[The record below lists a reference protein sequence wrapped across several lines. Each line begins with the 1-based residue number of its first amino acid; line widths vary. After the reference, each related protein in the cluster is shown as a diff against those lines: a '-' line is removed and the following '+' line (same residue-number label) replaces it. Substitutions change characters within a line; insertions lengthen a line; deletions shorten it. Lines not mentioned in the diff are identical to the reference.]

1 MLYLYLG
8 YIFAQS
14 YAVTEKLVTASI
26 SPLAIFFSI
35 VVFII
40 WSIFPVA
47 GYLLAKV
54 FKAKGNLNNKALLAS
69 GFALGFVENIL
80 FHFNILP
87 YGWES
92 AGTFIVF
99 GMSFGLAFICL
110 TKPLQL
116 VRQ

>member
-8 YIFAQS
+8 YVLAHS
-14 YAVTEKLVTASI
+14 YAVIEKLVTESI
-26 SPLAIFFSI
+26 SPVAMFFSV

-40 WSIFPVA
+40 WSTFPVV
-47 GYLLAKV
+47 GYLLAKA

-99 GMSFGLAFICL
+99 GLSFGLAFVYL
-110 TKPLQL
+110 AKPLQL

>member
-8 YIFAQS
+8 YVLAQL
-14 YAVTEKLVTASI
+14 YAVIEKLLTESI
-26 SPLAIFFSI
+26 SPVAMFFSI

-40 WSIFPVA
+40 WSTFPVV
-47 GYLLAKV
+47 GYLLANA

-99 GMSFGLAFICL
+99 GLSFGLAFVYL
-110 TKPLQL
+110 AKPLQL

>member
-8 YIFAQS
+8 YVFAQL
-14 YAVTEKLVTASI
+14 YAVIEKLLTESI
-26 SPLAIFFSI
+26 SPVAMFFSV

-40 WSIFPVA
+40 WSTFPVA
-47 GYLLAKV
+47 GYLLAKA
-54 FKAKGNLNNKALLAS
+54 FKARGNLNNKALLVS

-99 GMSFGLAFICL
+99 GLSFGLAFVYL
-110 TKPLQL
+110 AKPLQV
-116 VRQ
+116 VRR

>member
-8 YIFAQS
+8 YVLAHS
-14 YAVTEKLVTASI
+14 YAVIEKLVTESI
-26 SPLAIFFSI
+26 SPVAMFFSV

-40 WSIFPVA
+40 WSTFPVV
-47 GYLLAKV
+47 GYLLGRA

-99 GMSFGLAFICL
+99 GLSFGLAFVYL
-110 TKPLQL
+110 AKPLRL

>member
-8 YIFAQS
+8 YVLAQL
-14 YAVTEKLVTASI
+14 YAVIEKLLTESI
-26 SPLAIFFSI
+26 SPVAMFFSI

-40 WSIFPVA
+40 WSTFPVA
-47 GYLLAKV
+47 GYLLAKA
-54 FKAKGNLNNKALLAS
+54 FKAKGNLNKKALLAS

-99 GMSFGLAFICL
+99 GLSFGLAFVYL
-110 TKPLQL
+110 AKPLQL

>member
-14 YAVTEKLVTASI
+14 YAVTEKLLTASI
-26 SPLAIFFSI
+26 TPLAMFFSI

-40 WSIFPVA
+40 WSTFPVA
-47 GYLLAKV
+47 GYLLGKV
-54 FKAKGNLNNKALLAS
+54 FKAKGNLNNKALFAS
-69 GFALGFVENIL
+69 GFSLGFVENIL

-92 AGTFIVF
+92 VGTFIVF
-99 GMSFGLAFICL
+99 ALAFGLAFVYL
-110 TKPLQL
+110 TKPSQL
-116 VRQ
+116 IHQ

>member
-14 YAVTEKLVTASI
+14 YAVIEKLVTESI
-26 SPLAIFFSI
+26 SALAIFFSI

-40 WSIFPVA
+40 WSTFPVA
-47 GYLLAKV
+47 GYLLAKA
-54 FKAKGNLNNKALLAS
+54 FKARGNLNNKALLAS

-99 GMSFGLAFICL
+99 GLSFGLAFVYL
-110 TKPLQL
+110 AKPLQL

>member
-14 YAVTEKLVTASI
+14 YAVTEKLVTESI
-26 SPLAIFFSI
+26 SPIAMFFSI

-40 WSIFPVA
+40 WSTFPVA
-47 GYLLAKV
+47 GYLLGRA

-99 GMSFGLAFICL
+99 GLSFGLAFVYL
-110 TKPLQL
+110 AKPLHM

>member
-14 YAVTEKLVTASI
+14 YAVTQKLLSASI
-26 SPLAIFFSI
+26 SPLAMFFSI

-40 WSIFPVA
+40 WSTFPVA

-54 FKAKGNLNNKALLAS
+54 FRAKGNLNNKTLLAS

-99 GMSFGLAFICL
+99 GLSFGLAFVYL

-116 VRQ
+116 VR

>member
-8 YIFAQS
+8 YVLAQL
-14 YAVTEKLVTASI
+14 YAVIEKLLTESI
-26 SPLAIFFSI
+26 SPVAMFFSI

-40 WSIFPVA
+40 WSTFPVA
-47 GYLLAKV
+47 GYLLAKA
-54 FKAKGNLNNKALLAS
+54 FKAKGNLSNKALLAS

-99 GMSFGLAFICL
+99 GLSFGLAFVYL
-110 TKPLQL
+110 VKPLQL